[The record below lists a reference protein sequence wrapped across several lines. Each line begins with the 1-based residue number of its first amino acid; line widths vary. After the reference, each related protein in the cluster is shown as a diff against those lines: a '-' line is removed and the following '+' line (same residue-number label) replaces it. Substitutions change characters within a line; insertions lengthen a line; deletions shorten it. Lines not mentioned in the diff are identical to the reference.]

1 MTKQK
6 TDYTVQVLAPNKMVP
21 ESPTPTAF
29 LIPQL
34 ILRFLVL
41 AFTLSA
47 VLVAVTARQSASFL
61 SFVFNATYKDS
72 SATRFQVGANA
83 VACFF
88 TFLSL
93 LFLYG
98 FRRPKSDPSRN
109 YFQLLL
115 HDMVMSILLISGCA
129 AGTAVGYLAKYG
141 QKQGGWG
148 PICKY
153 VDKFCDK
160 ITLSLALSYLAF
172 LCMFMLTLMA
182 AYKLKSQTTLK
193 INTGEL

>member
-61 SFVFNATYKDS
+61 SFVFKATYKDS
-72 SATRFQVGANA
+72 SATR
-83 VACFF
+83 
-88 TFLSL
+88 
-93 LFLYG
+93 Y
-98 FRRPKSDPSRN
+98 
-109 YFQLLL
+109 LLL
-115 HDMVMSILLISGCA
+115 LLI
-129 AGTAVGYLAKYG
+129 
-141 QKQGGWG
+141 
-148 PICKY
+148 
-153 VDKFCDK
+153 
-160 ITLSLALSYLAF
+160 
-172 LCMFMLTLMA
+172 
-182 AYKLKSQTTLK
+182 LK
-193 INTGEL
+193 IFCINQSAGKFY